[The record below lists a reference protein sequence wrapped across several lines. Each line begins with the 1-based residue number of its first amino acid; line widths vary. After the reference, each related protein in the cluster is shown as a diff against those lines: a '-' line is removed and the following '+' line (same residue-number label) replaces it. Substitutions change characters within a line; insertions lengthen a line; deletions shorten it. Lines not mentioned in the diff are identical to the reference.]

1 MAPAQKV
8 RCTPT
13 ETDHGHHPPLSALH
27 VGDRTLRYVPI
38 HDVPGVDRLPFSLRI
53 LLENLLRQAAVDG
66 AETEAEVAA
75 LLRREAGA
83 GVTFYPARV
92 FGQDIL
98 GLVMLLDMA
107 AMRDA
112 VEQAGGDPSTVS
124 PKVAVD
130 VIIDHSLQVDSWA
143 NPDAAR
149 HQSGG
154 ANTSATASA
163 SRSCAGAPAASTA
176 CAWCRRARASCT
188 SCTSRTSAV
197 WCGRTDDLAYPDSC
211 VGTDSHTPMINGL
224 GVLGWGVGG
233 IEAEAVMVGKPV
245 AIALPEVVGIEVV
258 GALPE
263 GVLPTDLV
271 LTITKMLRDMGVV
284 GKFVE
289 FFGPGV
295 DMLSIGDR
303 GMIANMAPEYGATS
317 IFFPVDRLTIDY
329 LRTTGRDEEEIALVE
344 AYTRAQKLW
353 RDADTVAP
361 VFETVVTL
369 DLGSIRPCI
378 AGPRNPEDRLDLGA
392 ANTAFAEHHSQIAGH
407 AIDLARRVPVAGADY
422 ALFDGAVV
430 IAAITS
436 CTNTANAAN
445 MMAAGLVAQK
455 AVARGLRSKPW
466 VKTSLVPGSQVTAAV
481 LEKAGLQ
488 PALDVLGFQV
498 AGFGCTT
505 CNGGSGPLPDP
516 VVDAIER
523 EKLVTTA
530 VLSGN
535 RNFEGRI
542 HPNVRAAYL
551 ASPALVVAY
560 ALAGSMTMDITTEP
574 LGTDPAGQPVYLR
587 DIWPTAAEIVAATQG
602 AYTRGLFQERYADL
616 YDGGEPWD
624 ALAGESSERFAWS
637 DASTYIRRP
646 PYFDA
651 LSRDVPAVQD
661 ITGMRPLVILGDSVT
676 TDHISPSGAISLG
689 TPAADFLLAKGVQRA
704 DFNNYT
710 TRRANHEV
718 AVRATFAN
726 IRLRNRMVPGV
737 EGGDDPADAGGH
749 RDARVRGGGGVSAAR
764 HPARG
769 GRRTQLRLRI
779 LAGLGGE
786 GRGAAGREG
795 GDRGELRAHPPHQP
809 GRHGRAA
816 VAAAAGGD
824 GGDAAPGRVRDVR
837 RDRAGRPSRRA
848 VRGDVYD
855 RPGGRDGRDGPA
867 AGAARHA
874 GGRRI
879 LAPRRHPAPGV
890 AQLRHRATDAPGGG
904 RAGGRGRCG
913 RADARAPGR
922 AAGQRHAERDA
933 GRQHRVGRCPL
944 RPATRRTSPLQ
955 PPRRV
960 LR

>member
-1 MAPAQKV
+1 ML
-8 RCTPT
+8 TI
-13 ETDHGHHPPLSALH
+13 PPLASLH
-27 VGDRTLRYVPI
+27 VGDRTVRYVPM
-38 HDVPGVDRLPFSLRI
+38 HDVAGIDTLPFSLRI

-66 AETEAEVAA
+66 ADTQAEMAA
-75 LLRREAGA
+75 LLRRETGA

-112 VEQAGGDPSTVS
+112 VELAGGDPSTVS

-143 NPDAAR
+143 NGDAAR
-149 HQSGG
+149 INLAREYERNGERFAFLRWCASSFDGVRVVPPGKGIMHQLHIENIG
-154 ANTSATASA
+154 
-163 SRSCAGAPAASTA
+163 RV
-176 CAWCRRARASCT
+176 
-188 SCTSRTSAV
+188 V
-197 WCGRTDDLAYPDSC
+197 WTKGDLAYPDSC

-258 GALPE
+258 GALPD

-271 LTITKMLRDMGVV
+271 LTITKLLRDMGVV

-295 DMLSIGDR
+295 DMLSLGDR

-329 LRTTGRDEEEIALVE
+329 LRTTGRDEAEIALVE
-344 AYTRAQKLW
+344 AYARAQKLW
-353 RDADTVAP
+353 RDADTRAP

-378 AGPRNPEDRLDLGA
+378 AGPRNPEDRLDLGS
-392 ANTAFAEHHSQIAGH
+392 ANTAFAEHHTQIAGH
-407 AIDLARRVPVAGADY
+407 PIDPARRVPVAGTDY

-455 AVARGLRSKPW
+455 AVARGLRSRPW

-488 PALDVLGFQV
+488 PALDTLGFHI

-505 CNGGSGPLPDP
+505 CNGGSGPLPDAI
-516 VVDAIER
+516 VDAIER

-560 ALAGSMTMDITTEP
+560 ALAGSLTMDITTEP
-574 LGTDPAGQPVYLR
+574 LGTDAAGQPVFLR

-651 LSRDVPAVQD
+651 LSREVPAVQD

-689 TPAADFLLAKGVQRA
+689 TPAADFLLAKGVQRQ

-737 EGGDDPADAGGH
+737 EGGMTRLMPDGTVMRVFEAAEQYLQ
-749 RDARVRGGGGVSAAR
+749 RDVTLVVV
-764 HPARG
+764 
-769 GRRTQLRLRI
+769 
-779 LAGLGGE
+779 
-786 GRGAAGREG
+786 AGRNYGCGSSRDWAAKGVALLGVKAVIAESFERIHRTNLVG
-795 GDRGELRAHPPHQP
+795 MGVLPLQLPAGH
-809 GRHGRAA
+809 HGHD
-816 VAAAAGGD
+816 AAA
-824 GGDAAPGRVRDVR
+824 GRVRDVR
-837 RDRAGRPSRRA
+837 RHRAGRPSRRP
-848 VRGDVYD
+848 V
-855 RPGGRDGRDGPA
+855 GGRLHHPPRRRHQRAGPPG
-867 AGAARHA
+867 GAARHP
-874 GGRRI
+874 GGRGI
-879 LAPRRHPAPGV
+879 LAPRRHPAPRL
-890 AQLRHRATDAPGGG
+890 AQLRHRRADAPG
-904 RAGGRGRCG
+904 R
-913 RADARAPGR
+913 GR
-922 AAGQRHAERDA
+922 AAVQAEPGGPAHELPDA
-933 GRQHRVGRCPL
+933 L
-944 RPATRRTSPLQ
+944 PASDMPSETQGASIG
-955 PPRRV
+955 
-960 LR
+960 